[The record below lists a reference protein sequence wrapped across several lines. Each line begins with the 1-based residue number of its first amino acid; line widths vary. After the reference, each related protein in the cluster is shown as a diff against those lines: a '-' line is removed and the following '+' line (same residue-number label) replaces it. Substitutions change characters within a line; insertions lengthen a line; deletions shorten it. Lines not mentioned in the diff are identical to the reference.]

1 MIKDLFK
8 TRRKLIREL
17 VFLKRT
23 IAELNQSESERRRAN
38 EALRSSEER
47 YRSLASSVDSM
58 SLVDRDCRY
67 IFMNEGCR
75 RKFNLP
81 LEDIIGKRYHD
92 FHTDENS
99 RQFAGT
105 VKKVFE
111 TGKPIQMEHQ
121 SEKDKSYLLRTFSP
135 VMDKEGQ
142 SIIAV
147 TIGSKDITDLKKAE
161 EDQRKLEKQLIEA
174 HKMEALG
181 TLAGGIAHDFNNI
194 LSGIMGY
201 AELTLKTVPDRSK
214 SYHNL
219 EQILR
224 AAERAKDLV
233 RQILTF
239 SRKAVPKKKPVS
251 LPLLVDEAVRFMRAS
266 LPTTIEIKKNNKVT
280 YGTVLA
286 DPTQLHQVMINLC
299 ANAGYAMRE
308 AGGILEIGL
317 EEAVIDEDELLIH
330 SPLQPGQYL
339 VLAVR
344 DTGCGIPPE
353 NLPRIF
359 DPYFTTKGKGQG
371 TGLGLAVVHGIVK
384 DHGGGIKVCSEPDR
398 GTTFSIYLPMLD
410 EQAEDDNIWE
420 EENLLGKG
428 ETVMFLDDEK
438 MVVDSNRELLEQL
451 GYRVVTET
459 DPVKAFEVF
468 KNDSN
473 AFDLVITDKNMP
485 HMTGFDLVREIR
497 RIRADIPVIISSGFQ
512 EPGDMEKLATLG
524 AVRMVTKPMRMGT
537 LVKIIR
543 NILEKT

>member
-1 MIKDLFK
+1 MIKDIFK
-8 TRRKLIREL
+8 TKRTLIREL
-17 VFLKRT
+17 DFLKQT

-92 FHTDENS
+92 FHTGENS

-105 VKKVFE
+105 VEEVFE

-135 VMDKEGQ
+135 VIDKEGK

-201 AELTLKTVPDRSK
+201 AELTLKTVQYRSK
-214 SYHNL
+214 AYRNL

-266 LPTTIEIKKNNKVT
+266 LPTTIEIKKNSKVT
-280 YGTVLA
+280 SGTVLA
-286 DPTQLHQVMINLC
+286 DPTQLQQVMINLC
-299 ANAGYAMRE
+299 TNAGYAMRE

-317 EEAVIDEDELLIH
+317 EETVINANDLLPH
-330 SPLQPGQYL
+330 SPVQPGQYL
-339 VLAVR
+339 VLTVR
-344 DTGCGIPPE
+344 DTGCGIPHE

-359 DPYFTTKGKGQG
+359 DPYFTTKGKGEG

-384 DHGGGIKVCSEPDR
+384 DHGGEIKVYSEVVR
-398 GTTFSIYLPMLD
+398 GTRFSVYLPMI
-410 EQAEDDNIWE
+410 EKQAEDDEVLE
-420 EENLLGKG
+420 EALLAGKG
-428 ETVMFLDDEK
+428 ETIMFLDDEK
-438 MVVDSNRELLEQL
+438 MVVDSSKELLEQL
-451 GYRVVTET
+451 GYSVVPET
-459 DPVKAFEVF
+459 DPVKAVEVF
-468 KNDSN
+468 RNDSSV
-473 AFDLVITDKNMP
+473 FDLVITDKSMP
-485 HMTGFDLVREIR
+485 HLTGFDVVREVR

-512 EPGDMEKLATLG
+512 EPEDVEKLASLG
-524 AVRMVTKPMRMGT
+524 AVRMITKPVRMGT

-543 NILEKT
+543 NILEKA